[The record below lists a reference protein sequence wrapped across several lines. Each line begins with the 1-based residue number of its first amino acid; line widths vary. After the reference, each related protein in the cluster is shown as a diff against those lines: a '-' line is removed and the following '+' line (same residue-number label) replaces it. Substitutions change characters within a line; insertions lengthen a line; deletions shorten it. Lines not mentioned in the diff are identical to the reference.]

1 MITINT
7 IEDIV
12 NHPDTFFDA
21 FTEERIVN
29 NPSSAEDML
38 KILHDEFVQNI
49 SKEDTNLSDFQDVLL
64 MQNKNGNNLLVEIFE
79 HDITSEPIIYNNI
92 YHLYNRLQRYSS
104 IQSTQVNKAMFDTD
118 YLKPYY
124 IKVLEQTY
132 QEFYHTSVE
141 TMRQSAQ
148 LIQQEILDYLQTND
162 DNQLNKVIQLYQDFA
177 QPFYEQEPRVKT
189 IFYLTYPFVG
199 LITKIGKIDTDL
211 FKQTYGHS
219 FHSYSKHINS
229 QDAREKLKPIRQE
242 SKNRFLKLY
251 ELIRPIEDTY
261 LSEMILGA
269 MTTLPEW
276 IDTSKPFQALANILV
291 FKEYLLNNMTGLKE
305 QILYNQLQKEIQ
317 NKAPVT
323 KRKI

>member
-1 MITINT
+1 MSTINT
-7 IEDIV
+7 IKDIL

-21 FTEERIVN
+21 FTEECIAN

-49 SKEDTNLSDFQDVLL
+49 GKEDKNLSDFQDVLL

-132 QEFYHTSVE
+132 QEFYYTSVE

-189 IFYLTYPFVG
+189 IFYLTYPFIN
-199 LITKIGKIDTDL
+199 LINEMEKINDKNIDE
-211 FKQTYGHS
+211 TYS
-219 FHSYSKHINS
+219 IISKNTN
-229 QDAREKLKPIRQE
+229 
-242 SKNRFLKLY
+242 NRFLRIFDFIKQIDYDCL
-251 ELIRPIEDTY
+251 PD
-261 LSEMILGA
+261 MILGS
-269 MTTLPEW
+269 MSLESEW
-276 IDTSKPFQALANILV
+276 LDAPKFGFAFGNILV
-291 FKEYLLNNMTGLKE
+291 LKEYLLDNMPGLKE
-305 QILYNQLQKEIQ
+305 HILYNQLQEEIQ
-317 NKAPVT
+317 NKTSFV